1 MLTDS
6 QAYAYC
12 SHMDML
18 PYRMVVSRSIT
29 TAVQLSGLT
38 VSAVAEKCGMSR
50 ATIQRVMRG
59 ERDATVT
66 TIFKIAAATNTNPA
80 RLLDGS
86 LCKECITK

>member
-1 MLTDS
+1 
-6 QAYAYC
+6 
-12 SHMDML
+12 
-18 PYRMVVSRSIT
+18 
-29 TAVQLSGLT
+29 
-38 VSAVAEKCGMSR
+38 MSR